1 MKTCNNCNEEKEMN
15 AFDKNRNTCRKCRNK
30 KNTSSY
36 LSKEGNI
43 EKRREYQ
50 KEYQKKHRED
60 NDYYKIYCE
69 CLQQNRRELDKIK
82 FNKKNMNI
90 ELKNHIESLF
100 TDKMNWDNYGSYWEL
115 DHIISA
121 TKMAKLGFTIQ
132 EINKLCN
139 LRPLTITENRERYKH
154 L

>member
-1 MKTCNNCNEEKEMN
+1 MKTCNKCNEEKEMN

-30 KNTSSY
+30 KNTSNY

-60 NDYYKIYCE
+60 NEYYRLYCE
-69 CLQQNRRELDKIK
+69 CLWEVKNKIK
-82 FNKKNMNI
+82 SKNDNDLKKH
-90 ELKNHIESLF
+90 LESLF
-100 TDKMNWDNYGSYWEL
+100 TDKMNWDNYGIYWEV

-121 TKMAKLGFTIQ
+121 TKMAKLGYSKD
-132 EINKLCN
+132 EINKLSN
-139 LRPLTITENRERYKH
+139 LRPLTITENRERYKQP
-154 L
+154 